1 MSTEALTGLFT
12 SIANA
17 IRSKSGT
24 SSSLMPREMGNVIRS
39 IKNVPQTPQQGTLN
53 GIFQDMADA
62 IRACGVAGTMTP
74 MQIPDKVL
82 QIPT

>member
-1 MSTEALTGLFT
+1 MTTEALTTLFT
-12 SIANA
+12 NIANA

-24 SSSLMPREMGNVIRS
+24 SAKMLPKEMGNVIRS
-39 IKNVPQTPQQGTLN
+39 IKNVPYTSQQGTLN

-62 IRACGVAGTMTP
+62 IRACGVSGKMTP

-82 QIPT
+82 QIPV

>member
-1 MSTEALTGLFT
+1 MAIEALTTLFT
-12 SIANA
+12 NIANA

-24 SSSLMPREMGNVIRS
+24 SSHLLPREMGNVIRS
-39 IKNVPQTPQQGTLN
+39 IKNVPSTSQQGTLN

-62 IRACGVAGTMTP
+62 IRACGVSGSMTP

-82 QIPT
+82 QIPV